1 MAFRVRHG
9 SGPYLLVSIK
19 PGDSAADIKEAVAA
33 TVGLPVGTFVA
44 EKGGVKSPFRGDLL
58 GDWDIV
64 LLPAERT
71 PPKAVAAAGAGAG
84 AGAGANA
91 DDDAGEEVR
100 NSLACSLHGRPTL
113 TNPNKLFFPPV
124 LRSRSLGA
132 GIGGL
137 LPELLFRLAYSSWR
151 RRSKWPP

>member
-44 EKGGVKSPFRGDLL
+44 EKGGVRSPFRGDLL

-64 LLPAERT
+64 LLPAEFSGHDIWA
-71 PPKAVAAAGAGAG
+71 PALAAFYP
-84 AGAGANA
+84 
-91 DDDAGEEVR
+91 
-100 NSLACSLHGRPTL
+100 SSY
-113 TNPNKLFFPPV
+113 
-124 LRSRSLGA
+124 S
-132 GIGGL
+132 GL
-137 LPELLFRLAYSSWR
+137 LTLLGGDAASGRHSELPSQVVEPPPLGRYGQVSLPWWR
-151 RRSKWPP
+151 WFGTGTGKTGGHRD